1 MFEILTAAEM
11 KKADAAAIAAGTPA
25 HALVSAAA
33 AGLAAAIE
41 NFAQPCRVLFLCG
54 TGHNGSDGF
63 VAAQMLAQKE
73 GWQVRVACLVKKN
86 ALKGDA
92 LDAAEAWQGTTENL
106 NSNLPVHQTD
116 LVVDAV
122 FGTGFASDRAAS
134 PLPPELVILF
144 DKIRARN
151 IPVVAA
157 DIPSGI
163 DATSGVVAEGTLKAD
178 LTVVFCRKKIAHV
191 LAATRPYLGK
201 LQIAAIPVD
210 DAQIAAL
217 GTSVFENHPALWLP
231 NFPFPAADT
240 HKYMRG
246 HVMVYGGAD
255 RTGAACLAAH
265 AAQVAGAGVVS
276 IACAPE
282 QKMIYSLYRASLM
295 TSAWNSE
302 EDFKTLLR
310 DERTN
315 VAVIGPGGGTSG
327 DAAERLRIA
336 TLNTLSM
343 AGKTAV
349 LDGDVFTVFKNDPD
363 TLFNHLSKRH
373 ILTPHEG
380 EFVRIFGDLPGS
392 KVARARAAARKA
404 NAIIILKGFD
414 TVIAAPDG
422 TAVVNTNGTPILAT
436 AGTGDV
442 LAGLVA
448 GFAAQG
454 MPPFMAALAGVW
466 LHADAARLHGPALTA
481 EDIINNMN
489 QSLKNILSPAQE
501 NT

>member
-1 MFEILTAAEM
+1 MFEILSAAEM
-11 KKADAAAIAAGTPA
+11 KKADLAAVASGTPA
-25 HALVSAAA
+25 HVLIAAAA

-41 NFAQPCRVLFLCG
+41 DFAQPCRVLFLCG
-54 TGHNGSDGF
+54 TGNNGADGF
-63 VAAQMLAQKE
+63 VAAQMLSQKT
-73 GWQVRVACLVKKN
+73 GWHVRVACLAKKN
-86 ALKGDA
+86 TLKGDA
-92 LDAAEAWQGTTENL
+92 AEAAEAWQGTTENL

-116 LVVDAV
+116 LIIDAV
-122 FGTGFASDRAAS
+122 FGTGFKDA
-134 PLPPELVILF
+134 LPPELVILF
-144 DKIRARN
+144 DKIRAKN

-163 DATSGVVAEGTLKAD
+163 DATTGAIAEGTLKAD

-191 LAATRPYLGK
+191 LAATRAHLGM
-201 LQIAAIPVD
+201 LQLAAVPID

-231 NFPFPAADT
+231 SFPFPAADA
-240 HKYMRG
+240 HKYSRG
-246 HVMVYGGAD
+246 HVMVYGGPE
-255 RTGAACLAAH
+255 RTGAACLAAY

-282 QKMIYSLYRASLM
+282 QKMVYSLYRASLM
-295 TSAWNSE
+295 TDVWRSE

-315 VAVIGPGGGTSG
+315 VALIGPGGGAAG
-327 DAAERLRIA
+327 DAADRLRTA
-336 TLNTLSM
+336 TLNALSM

-380 EFVRIFGDLPGS
+380 EFSRIFGDLPGS
-392 KVARARAAARKA
+392 KLARARAAARKA

-481 EDIINNMN
+481 EDIIIHVN
-489 QSLKNILSPAQE
+489 QSLRNLLGAKQE

>member
-1 MFEILTAAEM
+1 MFEILSAAEM
-11 KKADAAAIAAGTPA
+11 KKADLTAVANGTPA
-25 HALVSAAA
+25 HVLISAAA
-33 AGLAAAIE
+33 AGLAASTE
-41 NFAQPCRVLFLCG
+41 EFAQPCRVLFLCG
-54 TGHNGSDGF
+54 AGNNGADGF
-63 VAAQMLAQKE
+63 VAAQMLSQKP
-73 GWQVRVACLVKKN
+73 GWHVRVACLVKKN
-86 ALKGDA
+86 TLKGDA
-92 LDAAEAWQGTTENL
+92 AEAAEAWQGTTENL

-116 LVVDAV
+116 LIVDAV
-122 FGTGFASDRAAS
+122 FGTGFAGS
-134 PLPPELVILF
+134 LPPELVILF
-144 DKIRARN
+144 DKIRAKN

-163 DATSGVVAEGTLKAD
+163 DVTTGAVAEGTLKAD

-191 LAATRPYLGK
+191 LAATRSYLGTLK
-201 LQIAAIPVD
+201 TVAVPID

-231 NFPFPAADT
+231 NFPFPEADA
-240 HKYMRG
+240 HKYSRG
-246 HVMVYGGAD
+246 HVMVYGGPQ

-295 TSAWNSE
+295 TDVWNSE

-315 VAVIGPGGGTSG
+315 VALIGPGGGAAG
-327 DAAERLRIA
+327 EDADRLRTA
-336 TLNTLSM
+336 TLNALSM

-380 EFVRIFGDLPGS
+380 EFTWIFGDLPGS

-454 MPPFMAALAGVW
+454 MAPFMAALAGVW
-466 LHADAARLHGPALTA
+466 LHADAARQHGPALTA
-481 EDIINNMN
+481 EDIIFNIN
-489 QSLKNILSPAQE
+489 QSLNDLLGTKQ
-501 NT
+501 